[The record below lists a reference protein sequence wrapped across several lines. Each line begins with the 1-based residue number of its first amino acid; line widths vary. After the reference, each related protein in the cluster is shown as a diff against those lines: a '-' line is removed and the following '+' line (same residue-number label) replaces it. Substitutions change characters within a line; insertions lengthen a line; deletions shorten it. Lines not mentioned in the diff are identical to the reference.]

1 MCALS
6 TPQNLQEPFDDF
18 WCRIT
23 IFKFA
28 FVPSVLFLELDLDL
42 SLLILFQYNNWVQ
55 LDKSIKLE
63 FVIWSRNYRSINIWM
78 WRCAES

>member
-6 TPQNLQEPFDDF
+6 TPQNLQELFDDF

-63 FVIWSRNYRSINIWM
+63 FMIRSRNYRSINIWM